1 MKPQCLSSRG
11 YHHCMAEIANAPQ
24 TCAECGAL
32 MGDKTAHL
40 DWHER
45 TLDARLR
52 KVSGQVSEQVQELAE
67 KARRLGDRSN

>member
-1 MKPQCLSSRG
+1 MD
-11 YHHCMAEIANAPQ
+11 EIANAPE
-24 TCAECGAL
+24 TCPQCGAL

-45 TLDARLR
+45 TLDVRLR

>member
-1 MKPQCLSSRG
+1 MD
-11 YHHCMAEIANAPQ
+11 ENAKAPE
-24 TCAECGAL
+24 TCPECGAL
-32 MGDKTAHL
+32 MGNKSAHL

-52 KVSGQVSEQVQELAE
+52 KVSEHVTEQVQELAE

>member
-1 MKPQCLSSRG
+1 MD
-11 YHHCMAEIANAPQ
+11 EIASASE
-24 TCAECGAL
+24 TCPECGAL
-32 MGDKTAHL
+32 MGDKSAHL

>member
-1 MKPQCLSSRG
+1 MD
-11 YHHCMAEIANAPQ
+11 EIANAPE
-24 TCAECGAL
+24 TCPQCGAL
-32 MGDKTAHL
+32 MGDKTAHF

-45 TLDARLR
+45 TLDVRLR

>member
-1 MKPQCLSSRG
+1 
-11 YHHCMAEIANAPQ
+11 
-24 TCAECGAL
+24 
-32 MGDKTAHL
+32 MGDTAAHQ

-52 KVSGQVSEQVQELAE
+52 KVTGQVTEQVQELAD

>member
-1 MKPQCLSSRG
+1 MD
-11 YHHCMAEIANAPQ
+11 EIANTSE
-24 TCAECGAL
+24 TCPECGAL

-45 TLDARLR
+45 TLDVRLR